1 MKKKLTDDI
10 FPDKEKVCKIWMTMR
25 LIVFLFFVSLVH
37 VSASVYSQK
46 TKLNIKLE
54 NATLLQ
60 VFSAIQ
66 EQSEFDFFYK
76 NEQIPAD
83 ARISAQYRDEAIE
96 VVLDKIL
103 KGTGLA
109 YHVVDKD
116 IVISPG
122 GVKSNESIT
131 QQQKIV
137 SGKVTDSSGAT
148 LPGVSVVI
156 KGTTA
161 GTITDSDGKY
171 SISSVAAN
179 ATLQFSFVGMK
190 TQEIKAGTQ
199 STLNV
204 VMEDEAIGL
213 EEVVA
218 IGYGVQKKSV
228 VTAAISR
235 ITTDELD
242 IEKPTNVQNAM
253 KGKISGVQITSNS
266 GQPGSDSKIYIRGI
280 GTVNDASPLYVI
292 DGMPS
297 SNGINYLNPSDI
309 ASIEILKD
317 AASAAI
323 YGARGANGVVLVTTK
338 SGKNQQ
344 AVFNYEYSYG
354 FQNPDKKTNL
364 LGSSDYQMLM
374 NEMGKN
380 SGRGDNFYFP
390 TASNVNTDWQD
401 VLTYHNAPVQNHK
414 MSLVGGNEKSTYY
427 ASLSILDQSGIFAK
441 GYSDFERYNARL
453 NVSNVLLDTKERG
466 WLTKIVFGAKTSY
479 TYSKTLGSSIG
490 NSEAGGII
498 ASMNMLPPTEPVY
511 QTDPAQIAIYKS
523 IYPNY
528 LTSPDG
534 SVYNIINMR
543 EIVNPLAALQARNN
557 SLNEPQI
564 FTADFD
570 LTFTL
575 LPDLIYKTTADFE
588 WTSGAGRGYT
598 PKYDLNTDQ
607 KSVDAYVWNSLSRGK
622 VWQWENTLN
631 YTKKIG
637 KNNFVLLAGT
647 SLQSGFW
654 QWMNGTR
661 YDPIDLSLDKSFLDI
676 SGAAAGD
683 SRDRVSG
690 SASDSRMQ
698 SFFGR
703 LSYNY
708 DEKYMIESTVRR
720 DGSSN
725 FGPNHKFG
733 TFPSISTGWVISR
746 ENFMERT
753 SSWLDFAKLR
763 LSWGQNG
770 NDRIGAF
777 GYTTTIVTGDYR
789 AVIDNTVMQGA
800 RPSGYSNPNL
810 KWETSE
816 QTDLGVD
823 LRFLN
828 NSLSITADYF
838 NKKTKD
844 MLFDLPLP
852 DYAGYPSIRTNTG
865 TVSNKG
871 FELDASYK
879 FSIGKANFGLAA
891 NASYIKNVVTDQ
903 GDSNVP
909 VSIDGIGGGL
919 GGSVT
924 WRANGYPY
932 GFYYGYVSDGI
943 FQNQAE
949 VDAAIQ
955 DNAVIGGIRWKDYD
969 KSGHIDGADRVMIGK
984 PNPDWTYGFS
994 INGDYRNFDFSLL
1007 FQGVQGNEIYKLY
1020 RRGNVTRANF
1030 DEAWLGR
1037 WHGEG
1042 TSSRYPILYEGNV
1055 TPTGGDT
1062 GANTVSDLY
1071 VEDGSYLRLKVLQL
1085 GYTLPE
1091 SLTKKVL
1098 ISNLRFYVQGE
1109 NLLTFTKYTGL
1120 DPEVGT
1126 RNGFDGGTYPQTR
1139 TLTLGVNISF

>member
-1 MKKKLTDDI
+1 MKKSKTITGWNNPPLKKTFLI
-10 FPDKEKVCKIWMTMR
+10 MR
-25 LIVFLFFVSLVH
+25 IIVFLLLVTFLQTNANNAYAQH
-37 VSASVYSQK
+37 
-46 TKLNIKLE
+46 TKLSMNYSNTSLE
-54 NATLLQ
+54 NILD
-60 VFSAIQ
+60 AI
-66 EQSEFDFFYK
+66 EDQSEFFFLY
-76 NEQIPAD
+76 NEKLIDVNRKVSVHAAD
-83 ARISAQYRDEAIE
+83 QRIEEVLNQLFTGTNIQYSIIDRKI
-96 VVLDKIL
+96 VLAP
-103 KGTGLA
+103 GE
-109 YHVVDKD
+109 
-116 IVISPG
+116 ISP
-122 GVKSNESIT
+122 SS
-131 QQQKIV
+131 QQQRII
-137 SGKVTDSSGAT
+137 SGKVTDRSGAP
-148 LPGVSVVI
+148 LPGVTVVI
-156 KGTTA
+156 KGTTQ
-161 GTITDSDGKY
+161 GTITGADGNY
-171 SISSVAAN
+171 SLAN
-179 ATLQFSFVGMK
+179 VLDETTLVVSFVGMK
-190 TQEIKAGTQ
+190 TQEISVSGKT
-199 STLNV
+199 TINIVL
-204 VMEDEAIGL
+204 EEETIGI

-235 ITTDELD
+235 IATDELD
-242 IEKPTNVQNAM
+242 IEKPTNVQNAI
-253 KGKISGVQITSNS
+253 KGKVSGVQITSNS
-266 GQPGSDSKIYIRGI
+266 GQPGSDSKMYIRGI

-338 SGKNQQ
+338 SGSNNQQ

-354 FQNPDKKTNL
+354 VQNPGKKTNL
-364 LGSSDYQMLM
+364 LNSSDYQMLM

-380 SGRGDNFYFP
+380 SGRGDNFYSP
-390 TASNVNTDWQD
+390 TVPNVNTDWQD
-401 VLTYHNAPVQNHK
+401 VLTYHNAPIKNHK
-414 MSLVGGNEKSTYY
+414 MSLSGGTEKSTYY
-427 ASLSILDQSGIFAK
+427 ASFSILDQSGIFAK

-466 WLTKIVFGAKTSY
+466 WFTKIVFGAKTSY

-511 QTDPAQIAIYKS
+511 QTDPAQIDTYKS

-534 SVYNIINMR
+534 RVYNIINMR

-557 SLNEPQI
+557 SLSEPQI
-564 FTADFD
+564 FTAALD

-575 LPDLIYKTTADFE
+575 LPGLTYKTTADFE
-588 WTSGAGRGYT
+588 WSTGAGRGYT

-607 KSVDAYVWNSLSRGK
+607 KSVDAYVWNSLNRGK
-622 VWQWENTLN
+622 AWQWENIMN

-647 SLQSGFW
+647 SLHSGFY

-661 YDPIDLSLDKSFLDI
+661 YDPIDLSLDKSFPDI
-676 SGAAAGD
+676 SGATAGD

-708 DEKYMIESTVRR
+708 DEKYMLETTVRR

-733 TFPSISTGWVISR
+733 TFPSVSAGWVISR
-746 ENFMERT
+746 EDFMERT
-753 SSWLDFAKLR
+753 SSWLNFAKLR
-763 LSWGQNG
+763 ASWGQNG

-789 AVIDNTVMQGA
+789 AVIENTVLQGA

-816 QTDLGVD
+816 QTDFGVD

-838 NKKTKD
+838 NKKTKE

-871 FELDASYK
+871 LEMDASYK
-879 FSIGKANFGLAA
+879 FSIGKANFGLTA
-891 NASYIKNVVTDQ
+891 NASNVKNEVIDQ
-903 GDSNVP
+903 GDSDVP

-949 VDAAIQ
+949 VDAATQ
-955 DNAVIGGIRWKDYD
+955 DNAVVGGIRWKDTD
-969 KSGHIDGADRVMIGK
+969 KSGYIDGGDRTMIGK
-984 PNPDWTYGFS
+984 PNPDWTFGFS
-994 INGDYRNFDFSLL
+994 INGDYRNLDFSIL

-1042 TSSRYPILYEGNV
+1042 TSNKYPILYEGNI
-1055 TPTGGDT
+1055 TSTGGDT
-1062 GANTVSDLY
+1062 GANAVSDLY
-1071 VEDGSYLRLKVLQL
+1071 VEDGSYLRLKVLQI
-1085 GYTLPE
+1085 GYTLPV
-1091 SLTKKVL
+1091 SLTKKAL
-1098 ISNLRFYVQGE
+1098 ISNLRFYIQGE
-1109 NLLTFTKYTGL
+1109 NLFTFTKYTGL

-1126 RNGFDGGTYPQTR
+1126 RNGFDGGTYPQAS
-1139 TLTLGVNISF
+1139 TLTLGVKISF

>member
-1 MKKKLTDDI
+1 MKKKRFIQFVKTDGTMKLLFAMKLTSLFLLISVMAIAGNTYSQSAQFDI
-10 FPDKEKVCKIWMTMR
+10 SVKDASIVQILEKIEEVTEFG
-25 LIVFLFFVSLVH
+25 FLFKTDELNTDTRYSLSLKDVKIDK
-37 VSASVYSQK
+37 VM
-46 TKLNIKLE
+46 
-54 NATLLQ
+54 
-60 VFSAIQ
+60 
-66 EQSEFDFFYK
+66 
-76 NEQIPAD
+76 
-83 ARISAQYRDEAIE
+83 DEI
-96 VVLDKIL
+96 LDKN
-103 KGTGLA
+103 A
-109 YHVVDKD
+109 YSYKIMDKI
-116 IVISPG
+116 IVISRQQ
-122 GVKSNESIT
+122 SNNVEQDKIT
-131 QQQKIV
+131 LH
-137 SGKVTDSSGAT
+137 GKVTDTNGDP
-148 LPGVSVVI
+148 LPGVTVLI
-156 KGTTA
+156 KGSGK
-161 GTITDSDGKY
+161 GTITNSDGIY
-171 SISSVAAN
+171 ILNNIEDEGVVI
-179 ATLQFSFVGMK
+179 QFSFIGMK
-190 TQEIKAGTQ
+190 TQEIVLGNQT
-199 STLNV
+199 TINV
-204 VMEDEAIGL
+204 VMEEDAIGL
-213 EEVVA
+213 DEVIA
-218 IGYGVQKKSV
+218 IGYGIQKKSV

-242 IEKPTNVQNAM
+242 VENPTNVQNAM

-280 GTVNDASPLYVI
+280 GTVNDASPLYII

-309 ASIEILKD
+309 SSIEILKD

-338 SGKNQQ
+338 SGSTNQQ
-344 AVFNYEYSYG
+344 AVFNYEYTYG
-354 FQNPDKKTNL
+354 FQNPEKKINL

-390 TASNVNTDWQD
+390 TPSALNTNWQD
-401 VLTYHNAPVQNHK
+401 VLTYHNAPIQNHK
-414 MSLVGGNEKSTYY
+414 MSLSGGTEKSTYY
-427 ASLSILDQSGIFAK
+427 ASFSILDQSGIFAK
-441 GYSDFERYNARL
+441 GYSDFKRYNARL
-453 NVSNVLLDTKERG
+453 NVTNVLLDIEDRR
-466 WLTKIVFGAKTSY
+466 WLNKIVFGAKASY
-479 TYSKTLGSSIG
+479 NNSKTLGSSIG
-490 NSEAGGII
+490 NSEANGVI

-511 QTDPAQIAIYKS
+511 QTDEAQIDLYKT

-534 SVYNIINMR
+534 RVYNIINMR
-543 EIVNPLAALQARNN
+543 EIVNPIASLQARNN
-557 SLNEPQI
+557 SLSEPQI
-564 FTADFD
+564 FTANLD
-570 LTFTL
+570 LTFTM
-575 LPDLIYKTTADFE
+575 LPGLIYKTSADFE
-588 WTSGAGRGYT
+588 WSTGASRGYT

-607 KSVDAYVWNSLSRGK
+607 KSVDAYVWNSLNRGK

-631 YTKKIG
+631 YTKNVG
-637 KNNFVLLAGT
+637 KNNFVLLVGT

-654 QWMNGTR
+654 QWMSGTR

-690 SASDSRMQ
+690 SASDSKMQ

-708 DEKYMIESTVRR
+708 NEKYMLETTVRR

-725 FGPNHKFG
+725 FGPNNKYG
-733 TFPSISTGWVISR
+733 TFPSVSAGWVVSS
-746 ENFMERT
+746 EDFMERT
-753 SSWLDFAKLR
+753 SSWLNFMKLR
-763 LSWGQNG
+763 ASWGQNG

-777 GYTTTIVTGDYR
+777 GYTTTIITGDYR
-789 AVIDNTVMQGA
+789 AVIDNTVYQGA

-816 QTDLGVD
+816 QTDLGLD
-823 LRFLN
+823 LRFFN
-828 NSLSITADYF
+828 GSLSLTADYF
-838 NKKTKD
+838 NKTTKN
-844 MLFDLPLP
+844 MLFNLPLP

-865 TVSNKG
+865 TVINKG
-871 FELDASYK
+871 LELETSYR
-879 FSIGKANFGLAA
+879 FRIGEANFGVSA
-891 NASYIKNVVTDQ
+891 NASYVKNEVTDQ

-932 GFYYGYVSDGI
+932 GFYYGYQSDGI
-943 FQNQAE
+943 FQNQEE

-955 DNAVIGGIRWKDYD
+955 DNAVVGGLRWKDND
-969 KSGHIDGADRVMIGK
+969 NSGHIDGGDRVMIGK
-984 PNPDWTYGFS
+984 PNPDWIYGFS
-994 INGDYRNFDFSLL
+994 LNGDYMNFDLSVL

-1020 RRGNVTRANF
+1020 RRGNVTRGNF

-1042 TSSRYPILYEGNV
+1042 TSTKYPILYEGNI

-1071 VEDGSYLRLKVLQL
+1071 VEDGSYLRLKVFQL
-1085 GYTLPE
+1085 GYTLSS
-1091 SLTKKVL
+1091 SLTKKVF
-1098 ISNLRFYVQGE
+1098 ISNLRFFVQGE
-1109 NLLTFTKYTGL
+1109 NLVTFTKYSGL

-1126 RNGFDGGTYPQTR
+1126 RNGFDGGTYPQAR
-1139 TLTLGVNISF
+1139 TWTLGVNVTF

>member
-1 MKKKLTDDI
+1 MKLLLVMKLTGLFLLISVLSIAGNSYAQNMQFDLNVKDASI
-10 FPDKEKVCKIWMTMR
+10 VQVLEKIEEVTEFG
-25 LIVFLFFVSLVH
+25 FLFKTDQLDTETRYSLNLK
-37 VSASVYSQK
+37 SVK
-46 TKLNIKLE
+46 IDK
-54 NATLLQ
+54 
-60 VFSAIQ
+60 VM
-66 EQSEFDFFYK
+66 
-76 NEQIPAD
+76 
-83 ARISAQYRDEAIE
+83 DE
-96 VVLDKIL
+96 VLDKELYSYKIMD
-103 KGTGLA
+103 KII
-109 YHVVDKD
+109 VVSKQE
-116 IVISPG
+116 
-122 GVKSNESIT
+122 SNNNID
-131 QQQKIV
+131 QNQKEFR
-137 SGKVTDSSGAT
+137 GKVTDSNGAP
-148 LPGVSVVI
+148 LPGVTVLI
-156 KGTTA
+156 KGTTT
-161 GTITDSDGKY
+161 GTTTNMDGEFVLKNGADEG
-171 SISSVAAN
+171 VV
-179 ATLQFSFVGMK
+179 LQFSFIGMK
-190 TQEIKAGTQ
+190 TQEIVPGDKTEL
-199 STLNV
+199 TV
-204 VMEDEAIGL
+204 VMEEDAIGL

-235 ITTDELD
+235 ITTDELN

-266 GQPGSDSKIYIRGI
+266 GQPGSNSKIYIRGV

-338 SGKNQQ
+338 SGKTNQK
-344 AVFNYEYSYG
+344 AVFSYEYSYG
-354 FQNPDKKTNL
+354 FQNPEKETNL

-380 SGRGDNFYFP
+380 SGRGDDFYFP
-390 TASNVNTDWQD
+390 TASDVNTKWQD
-401 VLTYHNAPVQNHK
+401 VLTYDNAPIQNHK
-414 MSLVGGNEKSTYY
+414 MSLSGGTEKSTYY
-427 ASLSILDQSGIFAK
+427 ASFSILDQSGIFAK

-453 NVSNVLLDTKERG
+453 NVSNVLVDTEERH
-466 WLTKIVFGAKTSY
+466 WLNKIVFGAKTSY
-479 TYSKTLGSSIG
+479 TYSKTKGSSIG

-511 QTDPAQIAIYKS
+511 QTNPAQIEMYKT

-528 LTSPDG
+528 LSSPDG
-534 SVYNIINMR
+534 QVYNIINMR

-564 FTADFD
+564 FNANLD

-588 WTSGAGRGYT
+588 WSTGASRGYT

-607 KSVDAYVWNSLSRGK
+607 KNVDAYVWNSLSRGK

-631 YTKKIG
+631 YTKSIG

-647 SLQSGFW
+647 SIQSGFW

-661 YDPIDLSLDKSFLDI
+661 YDPIDLSLDKAFLDI
-676 SGAAAGD
+676 SGASAGD

-690 SASDSRMQ
+690 SASDSKMQ

-708 DEKYMIESTVRR
+708 DEKYMLETTVRR

-725 FGPNHKFG
+725 FGPNHKYG
-733 TFPSISTGWVISR
+733 TFPSVSAGWVISR
-746 ENFMERT
+746 EDFMQNT
-753 SSWLDFAKLR
+753 SSWLNFAKLR

-777 GYTTTIVTGDYR
+777 GYTTTIVTGNYR
-789 AVIDNTVMQGA
+789 AVIDNVIMQGA
-800 RPSGYSNPNL
+800 KPSGYSNPDL

-816 QTDLGVD
+816 QTDLGID

-828 NSLSITADYF
+828 SSLSITADYF

-852 DYAGYPSIRTNTG
+852 DYAGYASIKTNTG

-871 FELDASYK
+871 IEMDASYR
-879 FSIGKANFGLAA
+879 FNIGKANFGVAA
-891 NASYIKNVVTDQ
+891 NASYVKNEVIDQ

-932 GFYYGYVSDGI
+932 GFYYGYESDGI
-943 FQNQAE
+943 YQNQAE

-955 DNAVIGGIRWKDYD
+955 ENAVVGGIRWKDTD
-969 KSGHIDGADRVMIGK
+969 DNGHIDGGDRTMIGK

-994 INGDYRNFDFSLL
+994 INGDYANFDFSVL

-1020 RRGNVTRANF
+1020 RRGNVTQANF

-1042 TSSRYPILYEGNV
+1042 TSNKYPILYEGNI

-1071 VEDGSYLRLKVLQL
+1071 VEDGSYLRLKVLQI
-1085 GYTLPE
+1085 GYTLPV
-1091 SLTKKVL
+1091 SLTKKAL

-1109 NLLTFTKYTGL
+1109 NLLTFTNYTGL

-1126 RNGFDGGTYPQTR
+1126 RNGFDGGTYPQAR